1 MEGKMKANKRMEK
14 DVIKLLTS
22 NYQIDVIK
30 DNMSEFTI
38 LFDGPKDSP
47 YEGVSLWVA
56 YGAG

>member
-1 MEGKMKANKRMEK
+1 MSTNKRIEK

-22 NYQIDVIK
+22 DYEVDVIK

-47 YEGVSLWVA
+47 YEGVSYMKDELIN
-56 YGAG
+56 YQ